1 VAHAIVQPTR
11 RCEILVEPGH
21 MTESMPDPGPY
32 SHSLTVRRAAAADA
46 RAIAEINV
54 AGWQAAY
61 RGLMPEAF
69 LESLSADQRELA
81 WRARLEG
88 GADAGDP
95 AWVAELD
102 GEPVGYLV
110 SGPPRDED
118 AEPGAVEIYAVYVRP
133 DVWRSGVGR
142 RLIEVATAEWWRRGA
157 TSLLLWVLEGNTR
170 ARSFYEALGWTADG
184 STKTYDM
191 GGFTTLEARY
201 RLER

>member
-1 VAHAIVQPTR
+1 MPHPETDGHSIAI
-11 RCEILVEPGH
+11 
-21 MTESMPDPGPY
+21 
-32 SHSLTVRRAAAADA
+32 RRATAADA

-61 RGLMPEAF
+61 RGLMPDAF
-69 LESLSADQRELA
+69 LDSLSVDQRELA
-81 WRARLEG
+81 WRTRLES

-110 SGPPRDED
+110 SGPPRDDD
-118 AEPGAVEIYAVYVRP
+118 AGPGGAEIYAVYIRP
-133 DVWRSGVGR
+133 DVWRSGAGR
-142 RLIEVATAEWWRRGA
+142 RLMETATAEWWRRGA
-157 TSLLLWVLEGNTR
+157 SSLFLWVLDRNTR

-184 STKTYDM
+184 SSKTYDM